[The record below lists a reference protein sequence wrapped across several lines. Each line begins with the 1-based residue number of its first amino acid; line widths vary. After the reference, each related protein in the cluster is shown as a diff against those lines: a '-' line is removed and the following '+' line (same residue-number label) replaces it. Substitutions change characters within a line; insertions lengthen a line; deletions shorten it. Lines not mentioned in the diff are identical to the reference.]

1 MPVQKSKRQKLL
13 VMLRFVPLAVMAC
26 LIAVLAFSG
35 RQLTAQQIF
44 EYSPENPYLAAAFLV
59 LLYALKS
66 LSVVFPLL
74 VLYLAGGLLFSAPV
88 ALAVNMLGTAVC
100 LSLPYWVG
108 RWSAGSITGLLAEKY
123 PKVRALLN
131 LQQQNDFFFAFLVR
145 VVGFLPCDVVSL
157 YLGSAALPFGSYLVG
172 GMLGMLPGILTTTLM
187 GASIRDPR
195 SPQFIVSVAISVVLS
210 VTSIALYRRMTRLPP
225 KDAAPPQTKLQ

>member
-1 MPVQKSKRQKLL
+1 MQKSKRQKLL

-44 EYSPENPYLAAAFLV
+44 EYSPENPALAAAFLV

-74 VLYLAGGLLFSAPV
+74 VLYLAGGLLFPAPV
-88 ALAVNMLGTAVC
+88 ALAVNILGTVVC

-108 RWSAGSITGLLAEKY
+108 RWSTGSMTELLAEKY
-123 PKVRALLN
+123 PKVRTLLN

-157 YLGSAALPFGSYLVG
+157 YLGSAALPFGSYLMG

-187 GASIRDPR
+187 GGSIRDPR
-195 SPQFIVSVAISVVLS
+195 SPQFIISVSISVALS
-210 VTSIALYRRMTRLPP
+210 VTSIILYRRMTRVHPAEG
-225 KDAAPPQTKLQ
+225 AAPQGK

>member
-108 RWSAGSITGLLAEKY
+108 RWSAGSMTGLL
-123 PKVRALLN
+123 
-131 LQQQNDFFFAFLVR
+131 
-145 VVGFLPCDVVSL
+145 
-157 YLGSAALPFGSYLVG
+157 
-172 GMLGMLPGILTTTLM
+172 GII
-187 GASIRDPR
+187 AP
-195 SPQFIVSVAISVVLS
+195 VL
-210 VTSIALYRRMTRLPP
+210 
-225 KDAAPPQTKLQ
+225 